1 MRTGSAS
8 GRSPKSDHLDEA
20 GRRSQLDLE
29 REVRRRDPY
38 RVGCLAVEPLPPED
52 ELAELASE
60 TTTFA
65 QMRAFLDLVG
75 DGRPLTKK
83 GHLRLADARALC
95 EAIGRADRFDPMIG
109 DRVFRTKSAE
119 EIEPVELLFAWA
131 RAAGLLRVAKGRMH
145 RTKRGTGF
153 GTEPLEDWWRL
164 FVSFVQKLDWPAW
177 RDSWRGG
184 PFWAFD
190 LESLLPILLATMASA
205 RRAVSVGE
213 LGDATWRLIEQ
224 SFDTAFLTESQ
235 LEWWPGWVASTIWH
249 AVLSPLADLG
259 VFELSAIP
267 IPREPTELEGEELR
281 AAAITPFGRWAVLR
295 YGLQTAKIWYPLDID
310 VPTA

>member
-1 MRTGSAS
+1 
-8 GRSPKSDHLDEA
+8 
-20 GRRSQLDLE
+20 
-29 REVRRRDPY
+29 
-38 RVGCLAVEPLPPED
+38 VEPLPPED

-145 RTKRGTGF
+145 RTKRGNRF

-164 FVSFVQKLDWPAW
+164 FVAFVQKLDWPAW

>member
-1 MRTGSAS
+1 M
-8 GRSPKSDHLDEA
+8 
-20 GRRSQLDLE
+20 
-29 REVRRRDPY
+29 
-38 RVGCLAVEPLPPED
+38 EPLPPED
-52 ELAELASE
+52 ELAGLASE

-65 QMRAFLDLVG
+65 HMRALLDLVG

-83 GHLRLADARALC
+83 GHLGLADARALC
-95 EAIGRADRFDPMIG
+95 DAIGRADLFDPMIG
-109 DRVFRTKSAE
+109 DDRVSRTKSAE
-119 EIEPVELLFAWA
+119 EIEPVELLFRWT
-131 RAAGLLRVAKGRMH
+131 RAAGLLRVVKGRMH

-153 GTEPLEDWWRL
+153 GTDPLEDWWRL
-164 FVSFVQKLDWPAW
+164 FVSFVEKLDWPAW

-190 LESLLPILLATMASA
+190 LEPSLPILLTTMASA

-213 LGDATWRLIEQ
+213 LGDATWRLIER

-267 IPREPTELEGEELR
+267 IPREATELEGEELR

-295 YGLQTAKIWYPLDID
+295 YELQTGKIWYPLDID